1 MKENYRGKAL
11 SGMAWKFAERI
22 LTKIVTGVVSVILAR
37 ILLPED
43 YGVISLTTVF
53 ITLFDVFV
61 TYGFGVALVQKKN
74 ADELDFSSTFYAGFV
89 ISTLL
94 YIALFFLAKLIGDFY
109 ESPLLCTV
117 LRVLGLRL
125 PISAL
130 GTVQNAIV
138 SRRLM
143 FKQFFWASFI
153 GTILSAVV
161 GIWMAYAGYG
171 VWALVGQQLTDIVV
185 DKVFFLFATKWYP
198 KWCFSFRRVKGLLN
212 YGWKILV
219 SGLINTGYVELRSL
233 IIGKM
238 YTKADLAYYDKGKTF
253 PSVIENS
260 IHAPINDVLFPIL
273 AKEQDDLARVKDMT
287 RKTITTSCF
296 FIFPA
301 MVGLAVI
308 APTLVPVVYTA
319 KWNPI
324 VPFMQ
329 MLCVSFMFRPMQYA
343 NIQAIKAIG
352 KSDVYLKLEIIKKCV
367 GIALLIASLW
377 FGVFWIVF
385 AAVATE
391 IIATVINAIPN
402 KKLLNYSFGEQVKD
416 ILPYLLLTLVM
427 GGAVFAMNYLP
438 IRHIVRLVLQMLAG
452 AGLYY
457 LAARLTKPAAY
468 RYCIEMLH
476 DFRSKRKAK
485 NRAQEEVSAEEDSEH
500 TAAEDGSDE

>member
-11 SGMAWKFAERI
+11 SGMAWKFAERL
-22 LTKIVTGVVSVILAR
+22 LTKIVTGIVSVILAR
-37 ILLPED
+37 ILLPDD

-61 TYGFGVALVQKKN
+61 TYGFGVALVQKKD

-94 YIALFFLAKLIGDFY
+94 YVALFFLAELIGDFY
-109 ESPLLCTV
+109 DSQLLCSV

-130 GTVQNAIV
+130 GTVQNAIA
-138 SRRLM
+138 SRKLM
-143 FKQFFWASFI
+143 FKQYFWASFI

-161 GIWMAYAGYG
+161 GIWMAYAGCG

-185 DKVFFLFATKWYP
+185 DKIFFFYATKWYP
-198 KWCFSFRRVKGLLN
+198 KRCFSFQRVKRLLA

-273 AKEQDDLARVKDMT
+273 AKEQDDLVRVKDMT

-296 FIFPA
+296 FVFPA
-301 MVGLAVI
+301 MVGLAVV
-308 APTLVPVVYTA
+308 APTLVPLVYTA

-352 KSDVYLKLEIIKKCV
+352 KSDVYLRLEIIKKSV
-367 GIALLIASLW
+367 GIALLLASIW

-385 AAVATE
+385 AAMATE
-391 IIATVINAIPN
+391 IAATVINAIPN
-402 KKLLNYSFGEQVKD
+402 KKLLNYSFAEQTKD
-416 ILPYLLLTLVM
+416 ILPYLFMSLVM
-427 GGAVFAMNYLP
+427 GAAVFAMNYLP
-438 IRHIVRLVLQMLAG
+438 IHHVARLAIQIIVG

-457 LAARLTKPAAY
+457 CAARLMKPAAY
-468 RYCIEMLH
+468 QY
-476 DFRSKRKAK
+476 
-485 NRAQEEVSAEEDSEH
+485 AQETIKGFRKKRGTSNSEEK
-500 TAAEDGSDE
+500 